1 MRLPLANS
9 LFHQCSQWSKFADT
23 VRCDLTFQS
32 FKNGRSKPRRSVASA
47 KFECQLDLR
56 EGESLIFQFQA
67 LIRTVFP
74 IGIVQRYIL

>member
-1 MRLPLANS
+1 M
-9 LFHQCSQWSKFADT
+9 
-23 VRCDLTFQS
+23 FQS

-67 LIRTVFP
+67 LIRIMFP